1 MLRGLRVAAWRSG
14 STRLLGPSASLR
26 GAHFDTLKF
35 VEHLRAQGLTSDQS
49 ASVMT
54 ALSDVMEE
62 SIRNL
67 SRTLVTKEEQEKST
81 YTQKVDFAHLRSDLQ
96 TLEKNDFALTKNEHD
111 RLSGEI
117 EKVRQKL
124 REEVNRALANV
135 RLDLNLEK
143 GRIREESSA
152 NELRIKETDTRI
164 EAEISNMKA
173 QLESVKF
180 QVMQWLVGVVT
191 GIGALTL
198 AATRIRAATSY
209 VKLTVVM

>member
-1 MLRGLRVAAWRSG
+1 MFALNRRVFS
-14 STRLLGPSASLR
+14 SAR
-26 GAHFDTLKF
+26 VIRECHFDTLKL
-35 VEHLRAQGLTSDQS
+35 VRRLEGEGLAPNQAT
-49 ASVMT
+49 AVMR
-54 ALSDVMEE
+54 ALSDVMED
-62 SIRNL
+62 SIKNL
-67 SRTLVTKEEQEKST
+67 TRTLVTKEEQEKAT
-81 YTQKVDFAHLRSDLQ
+81 YTQKVDFAHLRADLQ
-96 TLEKNDFALTKNEHD
+96 TLEKNDFTLTKNEHD

-117 EKVRQKL
+117 EKLRQKL

-143 GRIREESSA
+143 GRIREESSVH
-152 NELRIKETDTRI
+152 ELRIKETDTRI

-198 AATRIRAATSY
+198 AVTRIR
-209 VKLTVVM
+209 KCFCKGLLTLVM